1 MKYKCTNCGKEHED
15 FPALA
20 FSSPAPYNGLT
31 DAEKLTIAELTSDFC
46 TIEYDDQ
53 TDRFVR
59 AVLKQKLTD
68 SCQSLEYGVWVSL
81 SEESYQDYKANFHNP
96 DYKANYFGWF
106 CSQIPEY
113 QDTMN
118 LRTNVI
124 SQGGDERPII
134 QLQTENDETNDF
146 VKDYF
151 EGITEQEA
159 IRRISNLMNQIN
171 PN

>member
-20 FSSPAPYNGLT
+20 FSSPTPYNGLT
-31 DAEKLTIAELTSDFC
+31 NAEKLTIAELTSDFC
-46 TIEYDDQ
+46 IIEYGDQ

-59 AVLKQKLTD
+59 AVLEQKLTD

-81 SEESYQDYKANFHNP
+81 SEESFEDYKINFNNP
-96 DYKANYFGWF
+96 DYKAHYFGWF

-124 SQGGDERPII
+124 TQGGRRRPII
-134 QLQTENDETNDF
+134 QLQNANDQDNDF

-159 IRRISNLMNQIN
+159 IRRISNMMNQIN

>member
-1 MKYKCTNCGKEHED
+1 MKFKCTNCGQEHED

-46 TIEYDDQ
+46 VIEYGDQ

-59 AVLKQKLTD
+59 AVLLQKLKD
-68 SCQSLEYGVWVSL
+68 SCQYLEYGVWVSL
-81 SEESYQDYKANFHNP
+81 SEESFQDYKENFNNP
-96 DYKANYFGWF
+96 DYHTKYFGWF

-113 QDTMN
+113 EDTMN
-118 LRTNVI
+118 LRSTVVT
-124 SQGGDERPII
+124 QKGAMRPVI
-134 QLQTENDETNDF
+134 QLQEENDMGNTF

-159 IRRISNLMNQIN
+159 IRRITNMMNQIN